1 MALVSVTR
9 LRLRSNRYLLPF
21 MFDTIFSFW
30 QAKRAQGHLKSSLR
44 RAQNRTFWTLSVW
57 KDETAMRSYMRSGA
71 HAKAMPKLQ
80 KWCDE
85 ASVVHWQQEGT
96 QLPSWADAEQAML
109 ERGRFMTL
117 ANPSLAQREKRF
129 HL

>member
-9 LRLRSNRYLLPF
+9 LRLRSNRYILPF
-21 MFDTIFSFW
+21 LFDTIFSFW

-85 ASVVHWQQEGT
+85 ASVVHWHQEGT
-96 QLPSWADAEQAML
+96 PLPSWTEAEQIMR
-109 ERGRFMTL
+109 ERGRFMRLVHPSSAQL
-117 ANPSLAQREKRF
+117 AKTFNL
-129 HL
+129 